1 MIAPRPVGILTSGL
15 DQWRIRDHGLVPEP
29 IFALL
34 HRSVGS
40 KPAFCSVHWPVTG
53 RSAGSLL
60 RGSGRDPPYRSL
72 FAECLPRGGVRR
84 RACWV
89 PRPRPGRECP
99 YKDPYSASLPRSA
112 GWVPGRDRKTNPL
125 QRPAR
130 PTRSLPEPGH
140 QRTSERPCLLPIEL
154 VAKPPRQSRR
164 PKGAGAAIDPQDVQG
179 AMQRSG
185 EGHLPLT
192 VTCPV
197 DPSRCRA
204 DMVRAVAVP
213 GPQHHQQACKRTNAA
228 VSQLGKFST
237 SSTPPERRHL
247 IQSPRRR
254 GQGSRAEG

>member
-1 MIAPRPVGILTSGL
+1 VSIGPSPADRLGRCYADQEEIPRTGPCLRNVFLAEGSAAGRAGCPGPGQEESARTRTRIPHLFLAAP
-15 DQWRIRDHGLVPEP
+15 
-29 IFALL
+29 
-34 HRSVGS
+34 
-40 KPAFCSVHWPVTG
+40 
-53 RSAGSLL
+53 AGS
-60 RGSGRDPPYRSL
+60 
-72 FAECLPRGGVRR
+72 
-84 RACWV
+84 
-89 PRPRPGRECP
+89 
-99 YKDPYSASLPRSA
+99 
-112 GWVPGRDRKTNPL
+112 PGRDRKTNPL